1 MTDDTIP
8 VKVDRS
14 KAGVEQCNNFNYKRN
29 MKKYLVITLT
39 LMAVLA
45 TDATNVYAQKKKKPL
60 YTAPLGVQAYTF
72 RHSFP
77 KDVAAT
83 LDTIK
88 MMGFTEIEGSGGKMA
103 PEEFRKLC
111 AERGISIPSTGAG
124 YEQLVKDPQAI
135 ADRAK
140 ALGAKYVMTAWIPHK
155 NGAFNFENA
164 KKAVE
169 DFNAAGKVLKE
180 NGLTFCYHV
189 HGYEFWP
196 HENGT
201 LMDYIITKTDPK
213 YVSFEMDVM
222 WTHFGGGDPV
232 ALLKKYGDRWKLMH
246 LKDLRKGTQK
256 DRTGLTPDEN
266 DVPLGTGEL
275 DIPAILKAA
284 KKAGVK
290 HYFIEDESPA
300 HEVSKEV
307 PQSIAYLKRLAE

>member
-1 MTDDTIP
+1 
-8 VKVDRS
+8 
-14 KAGVEQCNNFNYKRN
+14 
-29 MKKYLVITLT
+29 L
-39 LMAVLA
+39 
-45 TDATNVYAQKKKKPL
+45 AQKKKKPL

-72 RHSFP
+72 RHAFP

-88 MMGFTEIEGSGGKMA
+88 MMGFTEIEGGGGRMS

-111 AERGISIPSTGAG
+111 EERGISIPSTGAG
-124 YEQLVKDPQAI
+124 YEQLVKDPQAV

-140 ALGAKYVMTAWIPHK
+140 ALGAKFVMTAWIPHK
-155 NGAFNFENA
+155 TGAFNFENA

-169 DFNAAGKVLKE
+169 DFNTVGKVLRD
-180 NGLTFCYHV
+180 NGITFCYHV

-196 HENGT
+196 HEKGT
-201 LMDYIITKTDPK
+201 LLDYIIQNTNPQ
-213 YVSFEMDVM
+213 YVSFEMDIM

-232 ALLKKYGDRWKLMH
+232 ALLKKYPGRWKLMH
-246 LKDLRKGTQK
+246 LKDLRKGTPK
-256 DRTGLTPDEN
+256 DMTGLTPDEN

-284 KKAGVK
+284 KKAGVV

-300 HEVSKEV
+300 HEVKEQV
-307 PQSIAYLKRLAE
+307 PQSIAYLKSLTE

>member
-1 MTDDTIP
+1 
-8 VKVDRS
+8 
-14 KAGVEQCNNFNYKRN
+14 
-29 MKKYLVITLT
+29 MKKISVSILL
-39 LMAVLA
+39 VLA
-45 TDATNVYAQKKKKPL
+45 IVVMESGTVHAQKKKKPL

-88 MMGFTEIEGSGGKMA
+88 MMGFTEIEGGGGRLS
-103 PEEFRKLC
+103 PEEFRKMC
-111 AERGISIPSTGAG
+111 EERGISIPATGAG
-124 YEQLVKDPQAI
+124 YEQLVKDPQAV
-135 ADRAK
+135 ADKAK

-155 NGAFNFENA
+155 NGSFNIENA

-180 NGLTFCYHV
+180 NGITFCYHV

-196 HENGT
+196 HEKGT
-201 LMDYIITKTDPK
+201 LLDYIITNTNPE
-213 YVSFEMDVM
+213 YVSFEMDIM
-222 WTHFGGGDPV
+222 WTYFGGGDPV

-246 LKDLRKGTQK
+246 LKDLRKGTKK

-300 HEVSKEV
+300 HEVSEQV
-307 PQSIAYLKRLAE
+307 PQSIAYLKSLTD